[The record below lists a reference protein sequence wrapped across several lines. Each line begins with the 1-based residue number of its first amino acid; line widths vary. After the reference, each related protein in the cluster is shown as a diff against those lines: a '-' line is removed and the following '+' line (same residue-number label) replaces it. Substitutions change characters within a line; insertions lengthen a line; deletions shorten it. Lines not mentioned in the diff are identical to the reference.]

1 MNPLNANAQELADLI
16 QRRFAAHPI
25 PSYPPLMGLDPPGER
40 DEYAAFANVA
50 WPDVP
55 PENFR
60 WTGYDICPA
69 IGFLECSRMWNYYF
83 PGFMTASLLHEDRFD
98 VIDGFVWRLREIAPP
113 AVMGLGD
120 PWWGGDTLFANFAR
134 CGVGR
139 PSESDPSAWLPALSA
154 QAGSRVGLPLQRLLN
169 LLGRAAEDQGVVV
182 LVHDDPEDAAA
193 RRPTGQGRLGRTGV
207 ARS

>member
-120 PWWGGDTLFANFAR
+120 PWWGGDTLFANFSHAQIR
-134 CGVGR
+134 CVVRFLQFVREHGR
-139 PSESDPSAWLPALSA
+139 EAPYHYDWEPLDDRALRCWSA
-154 QAGSRVGLPLQRLLN
+154 
-169 LLGRAAEDQGVVV
+169 LGE
-182 LVHDDPEDAAA
+182 
-193 RRPTGQGRLGRTGV
+193 
-207 ARS
+207 